1 MYGALMKISSRRSRL
16 LGWAVATA
24 AALALSF
31 VGGSLQAARPAAKP
45 DGSIDGLTAKFVD
58 VGGIRTRYYDYGQGE
73 PIVMLHG
80 GTRSGANV
88 FSRNIPGL
96 AKRFRVL
103 AMDRVGYGLTDNPK
117 TEADNGNQGQ
127 VRFVRA
133 FIETL
138 KLGPVHLVGHSGGGA
153 VAFYFAVEHPELVKT
168 LSVLAHGPGMPGFG
182 DGPSKVQAALDA
194 CPPVESFEHPTC
206 RLAAL
211 AHTAATFP
219 PEFWEA
225 ETFMLSQPKWKEL
238 YARQQAAQ
246 AARNQAGPA
255 QGARADAY
263 RDKMW
268 EQARS
273 QGMKM
278 PVLIYSGRQ
287 DTLDWEAREPH
298 SMMKGELGFF
308 DIVGAKSTRVKMI
321 VVNEGGHFMYR
332 EHPEQF
338 NADLIAFIEFW
349 KNNPTAQ

>member
-1 MYGALMKISSRRSRL
+1 MSADIKGVSVRRWRNLACGAVVGLTLCLAGLSSQARQARS
-16 LGWAVATA
+16 
-24 AALALSF
+24 
-31 VGGSLQAARPAAKP
+31 QP
-45 DGSIDGLTAKFVD
+45 DGSVDGLKATFTG

-80 GTRSGANV
+80 GSRSGANV

-103 AMDRVGYGLTDNPK
+103 AIDRLGYGLTDNPK
-117 TEADNGNQGQ
+117 TAADGGNEGQ
-127 VRFVRA
+127 VRFVQQ

-168 LSVLAHGPGMPGFG
+168 LSVLAHGPGMPPLG
-182 DGPSKVQAALDA
+182 DGPSKLQAALDK
-194 CPPVESFEHPTC
+194 CPPVESFEHPSC

-211 AHTAATFP
+211 GHTAATFP

-225 ETFMLSQPKWKEL
+225 ERFILSQPKWKEQ
-238 YARQQAAQ
+238 YERQQE
-246 AARNQAGPA
+246 ARRRAGSAP
-255 QGARADAY
+255 GERTDTY

-268 EQARS
+268 ERARS
-273 QGMKM
+273 EGMKM
-278 PVLIYSGRQ
+278 PILLYGGKQ
-287 DTLDWEAREPH
+287 DTLDWEASAPH
-298 SMMKGELGFF
+298 AMLKGELGFF
-308 DIVGAKSTRVKMI
+308 DIVGTRTSRVKMI

-338 NADLIAFIEFW
+338 NADLTAFIEFW
-349 KNNPTAQ
+349 KTNPDAK

>member
-1 MYGALMKISSRRSRL
+1 MCDAVKGTSIRRARWLGLGA
-16 LGWAVATA
+16 ATA

-31 VGGSLQAARPAAKP
+31 AGGGLQAAQAARPAAKT
-45 DGSIDGLTAKFVD
+45 DASIDGLTAKFVD

-80 GTRSGANV
+80 GSRSGANV

-103 AMDRVGYGLTDNPK
+103 AMDRIGYGLTDNPK
-117 TEADNGNQGQ
+117 TAADGGNEGQ
-127 VRFVRA
+127 VRFVKA

-168 LSVLAHGPGMPGFG
+168 LSVLAHGPGMPALG
-182 DGPSKVQAALDA
+182 DGPSKIQATLDK
-194 CPPVESFEHPTC
+194 CPPVDSFEHPTC

-211 AHTAATFP
+211 GYTAATFP
-219 PEFWEA
+219 PEFWDA
-225 ETFMLSQPKWKEL
+225 ERYVLSQPKWKEQ
-238 YARQQAAQ
+238 YERQQAA
-246 AARNQAGPA
+246 RQAGPA
-255 QGARADAY
+255 QGAGTNAY

-268 EQARS
+268 ERARTE
-273 QGMKM
+273 GMKM
-278 PVLIYSGRQ
+278 PVLIYSGKQ
-287 DTLDWEAREPH
+287 DTLDWEARDPH

-308 DIVGAKSTRVKMI
+308 DIVGARTTRVKMI

-349 KNNPTAQ
+349 KNNPKAQ

>member
-1 MYGALMKISSRRSRL
+1 MCADIKGVSVRHLRMLAYGAVAVLTL
-16 LGWAVATA
+16 CLGGLTPEA
-24 AALALSF
+24 S
-31 VGGSLQAARPAAKP
+31 QAGRQP
-45 DGSIDGLTAKFVD
+45 DGSVDGLKATFTD

-80 GTRSGANV
+80 GSRSGANV

-103 AMDRVGYGLTDNPK
+103 AIDRLGYGLTDNPK
-117 TEADNGNQGQ
+117 SVADGGNEGQ
-127 VRFVRA
+127 VRFVRQ

-153 VAFYFAVEHPELVKT
+153 VAFYFAVEHPEMLKT
-168 LSVLAHGPGMPGFG
+168 LSVLAHGPGMPPLG
-182 DGPSKVQAALDA
+182 DGPSKLQAALDK

-211 AHTAATFP
+211 GHTPATFP

-225 ETFMLSQPKWKEL
+225 ERFVLSQPKWKAQYE
-238 YARQQAAQ
+238 RQQE
-246 AARNQAGPA
+246 ARRQAGAAPA
-255 QGARADAY
+255 GRTDAY

-268 EQARS
+268 ERARS
-273 QGMKM
+273 EGMKM
-278 PVLIYSGRQ
+278 PVLIYGGKQ
-287 DTLDWEAREPH
+287 DTLDWEASDPH
-298 SMMKGELGFF
+298 AMLKGELGFF
-308 DIVGAKSTRVKMI
+308 DIVGARSSRVKMI

-349 KNNPTAQ
+349 RANPTAR

>member
-1 MYGALMKISSRRSRL
+1 MCD
-16 LGWAVATA
+16 AVEGPSVLRARWLEWCAGTV

-31 VGGSLQAARPAAKP
+31 AGAGLHAARPAAQP

-80 GTRSGANV
+80 GSRSGANV

-103 AMDRVGYGLTDNPK
+103 AIDRLGYGLTDNPK
-117 TEADNGNQGQ
+117 SAADGGNEGQ

-153 VAFYFAVEHPELVKT
+153 VAFYLAVEHPELLKT
-168 LSVLAHGPGMPGFG
+168 LSVLAHGPGMPPLG
-182 DGPSKVQAALDA
+182 DGPSKLQAALDK

-211 AHTAATFP
+211 GHTAATFP

-225 ETFMLSQPKWKEL
+225 ERFILSQPKWKEQ
-238 YARQQAAQ
+238 YERQRAARQQAGA
-246 AARNQAGPA
+246 P
-255 QGARADAY
+255 GARTDAY

-268 EQARS
+268 ERARAE
-273 QGMKM
+273 GMKM
-278 PVLIYSGRQ
+278 PILIYGGKQ
-287 DTLDWEAREPH
+287 DTLDWEASDPH
-298 SMMKGELGFF
+298 AMLRGELAFF
-308 DIVGAKSTRVKMI
+308 DIVGARTTRVKMI

-338 NADLIAFIEFW
+338 NADLISFIEFW
-349 KNNPTAQ
+349 KNNPTAR

>member
-1 MYGALMKISSRRSRL
+1 MCDAIRGTSIRRARWLGLGA
-16 LGWAVATA
+16 ATA
-24 AALALSF
+24 IALVLSCS
-31 VGGSLQAARPAAKP
+31 GGGLQAAQAAKT
-45 DGSIDGLTAKFVD
+45 DASIDGLTAKFVD

-80 GTRSGANV
+80 GSRSGANV

-103 AMDRVGYGLTDNPK
+103 AVDRLGYGLTDNPK
-117 TEADNGNQGQ
+117 AAADGGNEGQ
-127 VRFVRA
+127 VRFVKA

-153 VAFYFAVEHPELVKT
+153 VAFYFAVEHPELVTT
-168 LSVLAHGPGMPGFG
+168 LSVLAHGPGMPALGE
-182 DGPSKVQAALDA
+182 GPSKLQAALDK
-194 CPPVESFEHPTC
+194 CPPVESFEHPSC

-211 AHTAATFP
+211 GHTAATFP

-225 ETFMLSQPKWKEL
+225 ERFVLSQPKWKEQ
-238 YARQQAAQ
+238 YARQQAA
-246 AARNQAGPA
+246 RRAGPV
-255 QGARADAY
+255 QGSGSNAY
-263 RDKMW
+263 RDTMW
-268 EQARS
+268 ARARTE
-273 QGMKM
+273 GMKM
-278 PVLIYSGRQ
+278 PVLIYSGKQ
-287 DTLDWEAREPH
+287 DTLDWDARDPH
-298 SMMKGELGFF
+298 AMMKGELGFF
-308 DIVGAKSTRVKMI
+308 DIVGAKTARVKMI

>member
-1 MYGALMKISSRRSRL
+1 MHDALKGTAIGRWRRL
-16 LGWAVATA
+16 ATATA
-24 AALALSF
+24 AALALAF
-31 VGGSLQAARPAAKP
+31 PGGLQAARPGQAAAKP
-45 DGSIDGLTAKFVD
+45 DGSIDGLSAKFVS

-80 GTRSGANV
+80 GSRSGANV

-103 AMDRVGYGLTDNPK
+103 AMDRVGSGLTDNPK
-117 TEADNGNQGQ
+117 TVAEGGNEGQ
-127 VRFVRA
+127 VAFVKA

-153 VAFYFAVEHPELVKT
+153 IAFYFALEHPEMLKT
-168 LSVLAHGPGMPGFG
+168 LTVMAY
-182 DGPSKVQAALDA
+182 GPSMPPMGEGASKLQAWLDK
-194 CPPVESFEHPTC
+194 CPPLDSFEQPTC

-211 AHTAATFP
+211 AEAADTFP

-225 ETFMLSQPKWKEL
+225 ERFMLSQPKWKEQ
-238 YARQQAAQ
+238 YERQQAA
-246 AARNQAGPA
+246 RRQAGPA
-255 QGARADAY
+255 PAGGSSNAY

-268 EQARS
+268 EKAR
-273 QGMKM
+273 QGMPM
-278 PVLIYSGRQ
+278 PVLIYSGKQ
-287 DTLDWEAREPH
+287 DKLDWEANAPH
-298 SMMKGELGFF
+298 AMMKGELGFF

-338 NADLIAFIEFW
+338 NADLMSFIDFW
-349 KNNPTAQ
+349 KNNPKAK